1 MNKIAKQ
8 INSEIKQTKEYQ
20 EYIDLKNQISKSQY
34 LNDLLD
40 DIKEKQKEM
49 KSFLENKDEINYKKA
64 KSELETLKNEFINHP
79 LINNYLKSKDM
90 LYNLVEQV
98 ATIISEE

>member
-20 EYIDLKNQISKSQY
+20 EYIDLKDQISKSQY

-49 KSFLENKDEINYKKA
+49 KSFLKNKDEINYKKA

>member
-20 EYIDLKNQISKSQY
+20 EYIDLKDQISKNQY
-34 LNDLLD
+34 LNDLLG